1 MARWLG
7 FICVVALASANAQAG
22 AISANMAVTV
32 TVLDQC
38 LVHSLSRS
46 ANCSGGAVYAVGV
59 AKELVTPVE
68 TDQLTASDEHV
79 HTSADGARVYTTSQG
94 FGDTGQRHDGASVSS
109 SLQPIE
115 RQPSAPAESLRVTYS
130 F

>member
-7 FICVVALASANAQAG
+7 ILCVVALAAGNARAG
-22 AISANMAVTV
+22 AISAHLAVSV

-38 LVHSLSRS
+38 VIHSLDRS

-59 AKELVTPVE
+59 ARELVTPAE
-68 TDQLTASDEHV
+68 IDQLTASDEHV
-79 HTSADGARVYTTSQG
+79 HTTADGARVYTTSQG
-94 FGDTGQRHDGASVSS
+94 FGDTALRHDTALVSASQSS
-109 SLQPIE
+109 ME
-115 RQPSAPAESLRVTYS
+115 RQSFAPTESLRVTYS

>member
-7 FICVVALASANAQAG
+7 ILCVVALASGDARAG
-22 AISANMAVTV
+22 AISANMAVSV

-38 LVHSLSRS
+38 VIHSLNQS

-59 AKELVTPVE
+59 ARELVTPAE
-68 TDQLTASDEHV
+68 IDQLTATGEHV
-79 HTSADGARVYTTSQG
+79 HTTGDGARVYTTSQG
-94 FGDTGQRHDGASVSS
+94 FGDTGLRHDAASVSAS
-109 SLQPIE
+109 QPSIE
-115 RQPSAPAESLRVTYS
+115 RQPFAPTESLRVTYS